1 VRGLIF
7 EGKFREAQ
15 ELFGRKMM
23 ARPYN
28 QQKYQPL
35 GDIWLDFSSQ
45 GRPTDQNRQL
55 SNYRRE
61 LDLDTAIVTV
71 TYREL

>member
-1 VRGLIF
+1 
-7 EGKFREAQ
+7 
-15 ELFGRKMM
+15 M